1 MFALLLV
8 PLLLMVG
15 LAVDVG
21 AWYNRASDIR
31 RAADAAALAG
41 VVWLPDV
48 PAARTAALAAA
59 KKNGFEPSATVSIDV
74 QPSTRSDKR
83 LRVTITDS
91 SVGSF
96 FYKSLGGSNISL
108 TRTSFA
114 EYVLAVPMGSP
125 RNYFGTGLLLNQ
137 GTYGFPTEY
146 LFQSVNTYCSNK
158 QNGDRYQSRGFSM
171 ARSNGT
177 VALCDGQSNTEYRS
191 EGYGVYIEAPPNR
204 TAAIEILLY
213 DPKYTAN
220 SSVPANPTP
229 PDRAF
234 SGSAADTYTYTLY
247 AADNTPLNESDN
259 PVKCTNTFST
269 GSSNNAT
276 YLGSGRW
283 NRLPAACNI
292 GVNDLPGRYLL
303 KVHNQG
309 ARLNNFNDGE
319 NAWGMVAKYVNLN
332 PGLCD
337 GRNDVM
343 CPRVFGRDAISVRAA
358 AQTAQASFYLA
369 EIEALHAGKKMRLE
383 LWDPGEGG
391 SKIEIMK
398 PSGTNGNT
406 WVPATFD
413 WTGAASSGA
422 TSGTNVNY
430 IDVSNSRFNG
440 KLIEIDIDLAGYS
453 PPTNNNWWQ
462 IRYTFTNG
470 ADVTDRTTWS
480 ARIVGDPVHLVEEN

>member
-1 MFALLLV
+1 
-8 PLLLMVG
+8 
-15 LAVDVG
+15 
-21 AWYNRASDIR
+21 
-31 RAADAAALAG
+31 
-41 VVWLPDV
+41 
-48 PAARTAALAAA
+48 
-59 KKNGFEPSATVSIDV
+59 
-74 QPSTRSDKR
+74 
-83 LRVTITDS
+83 
-91 SVGSF
+91 
-96 FYKSLGGSNISL
+96 
-108 TRTSFA
+108 
-114 EYVLAVPMGSP
+114 
-125 RNYFGTGLLLNQ
+125 
-137 GTYGFPTEY
+137 
-146 LFQSVNTYCSNK
+146 
-158 QNGDRYQSRGFSM
+158 
-171 ARSNGT
+171 
-177 VALCDGQSNTEYRS
+177 
-191 EGYGVYIEAPPNR
+191 
-204 TAAIEILLY
+204 
-213 DPKYTAN
+213 
-220 SSVPANPTP
+220 
-229 PDRAF
+229 
-234 SGSAADTYTYTLY
+234 
-247 AADNTPLNESDN
+247 
-259 PVKCTNTFST
+259 
-269 GSSNNAT
+269 
-276 YLGSGRW
+276 
-283 NRLPAACNI
+283 
-292 GVNDLPGRYLL
+292 LL